1 VSPWTTVDRA
11 PTRLPSKILFQWIKS
26 KINWYTNILGVIWIS
41 RFRSIE
47 RDSPMWCKSLVPHIS
62 QHVSLA
68 ALKSP
73 GSLNFIHFNSLIL
86 LTLATDSNDAI
97 WPAPQRSCANTLC
110 EIYRKSA
117 NGTVNRRWWVVWWID
132 WRKILLAQNW
142 MKHFGRRGN
151 FRSRTNSS
159 IALFENNNSPDA
171 GIILLFFFS
180 NDPQVRNVC
189 DHQSEISRH
198 QESKRKAIQ
207 ITNAAANG
215 VIIITITTY
224 QQTIY
229 IQYIST

>member
-1 VSPWTTVDRA
+1 MSPWTTVDRA

-26 KINWYTNILGVIWIS
+26 KINWYTNILWVIWIS

-132 WRKILLAQNW
+132 WRFCWHKIGWNISVA
-142 MKHFGRRGN
+142 
-151 FRSRTNSS
+151 
-159 IALFENNNSPDA
+159 
-171 GIILLFFFS
+171 
-180 NDPQVRNVC
+180 V
-189 DHQSEISRH
+189 EISEAGQIPRSH
-198 QESKRKAIQ
+198 YSK
-207 ITNAAANG
+207 
-215 VIIITITTY
+215 IIIARTRESFYYYFFKWSPSSKCMWPSKWNIKTSGIEKEK
-224 QQTIY
+224 QLKLQTPLP
-229 IQYIST
+229 TV